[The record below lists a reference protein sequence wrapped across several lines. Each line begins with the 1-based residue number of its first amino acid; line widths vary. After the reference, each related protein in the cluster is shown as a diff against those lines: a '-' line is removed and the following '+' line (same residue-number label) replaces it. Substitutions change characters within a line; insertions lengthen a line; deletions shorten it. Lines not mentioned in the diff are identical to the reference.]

1 MLGIF
6 LGILKWLGILLLV
19 LLGLVLTVLL
29 AVLFVPVR
37 YEAEGSFRGELLA
50 KGQISWLWRL
60 FSIQAVY
67 DGDTEVSLR
76 IFGVKPGRKKETA
89 ERTEKT
95 ETPDPVVTGS
105 GKRPE
110 EEVPVY
116 ESRPK
121 AEVPASEKHQGT
133 EEGIK
138 EKVPAAGTK
147 NAKNGQKKKRVRQSL
162 FQKIKVT
169 FQRICGKLKTAEEK
183 WQKLRDFL
191 EKEENKKY
199 YIDAILASGWNATVE
214 AIMKTG
220 FQYLPGTLGYP
231 YSKLAMNYYTAYLQ
245 KSFASKKIRVN
256 AVLPGSTD
264 TGMKSEFTEMAHG
277 EEGLL
282 LHCGYANRLAYSKE
296 MAGPIVFLNSEMATY
311 ASGVLME
318 VDYGNTVEERA
329 NIKPVQQVI
338 SLEDIYQMMQ
348 KQSK

>member
-29 AVLFVPVR
+29 AVLFVPIR

-110 EEVPVY
+110 EEMPVY

-121 AEVPASEKHQGT
+121 AEAPASEKHQGT

-169 FQRICGKLKTAEEK
+169 FQRICGKLKTAEER
-183 WQKLRDFL
+183 WQKLMEFL
-191 EKEENKKY
+191 EKEENKNTFRLLKRQ
-199 YIDAILASGWNATVE
+199 V
-214 AIMKTG
+214 
-220 FQYLPGTLGYP
+220 
-231 YSKLAMNYYTAYLQ
+231 
-245 KSFASKKIRVN
+245 IRFFKH
-256 AVLPGSTD
+256 VLPGKVSGTVRFGFED
-264 TGMKSEFTEMAHG
+264 PYTTGRI
-277 EEGLL
+277 L
-282 LHCGYANRLAYSKE
+282 
-296 MAGPIVFLNSEMATY
+296 TY
-311 ASGVLME
+311 ISPF
-318 VDYGNTVEERA
+318 YGWYGRT
-329 NIKPVQQVI
+329 IQVI
-338 SLEDIYQMMQ
+338 PVFDEQVLDGELSLKGRIRIATLLFIGFQVWRDKNFRTLLKRWQAAY
-348 KQSK
+348 

>member
-29 AVLFVPVR
+29 AVLFVPIR

-110 EEVPVY
+110 EEVPLY

-121 AEVPASEKHQGT
+121 AEAPASEKHQGT

-169 FQRICGKLKTAEEK
+169 FQRICGKLKTAEER
-183 WQKLRDFL
+183 WQKLMEFL
-191 EKEENKKY
+191 EKEENKNTFRLLKRQ
-199 YIDAILASGWNATVE
+199 V
-214 AIMKTG
+214 
-220 FQYLPGTLGYP
+220 
-231 YSKLAMNYYTAYLQ
+231 
-245 KSFASKKIRVN
+245 IRFFKH
-256 AVLPGSTD
+256 VLPGKVSGTVRFGFED
-264 TGMKSEFTEMAHG
+264 PYTTGRI
-277 EEGLL
+277 L
-282 LHCGYANRLAYSKE
+282 
-296 MAGPIVFLNSEMATY
+296 TY
-311 ASGVLME
+311 ISPF
-318 VDYGNTVEERA
+318 YGWYGRT
-329 NIKPVQQVI
+329 IQVI
-338 SLEDIYQMMQ
+338 PVFDEQVLDGELSLKGRIRIATLLFIGFQVWRDKNFRTLLKRWQAAY
-348 KQSK
+348 

>member
-19 LLGLVLTVLL
+19 LLGLVLIVLL
-29 AVLFVPVR
+29 AVLFVPIR
-37 YEAEGSFRGELLA
+37 YEAEGSFKGELLA

-76 IFGVKPGRKKETA
+76 IFGVKLGRKKETA

-105 GKRPE
+105 GKSPE
-110 EEVPVY
+110 EEVPLY

-121 AEVPASEKHQGT
+121 AEAPASEKHQGT

-169 FQRICGKLKTAEEK
+169 FQRICGKLKTAEER
-183 WQKLRDFL
+183 WQKLMEFL
-191 EKEENKKY
+191 EKEENKNTFRLLKRQ
-199 YIDAILASGWNATVE
+199 V
-214 AIMKTG
+214 
-220 FQYLPGTLGYP
+220 
-231 YSKLAMNYYTAYLQ
+231 
-245 KSFASKKIRVN
+245 IRFFKH
-256 AVLPGSTD
+256 VLPGKVSGTVRFGFED
-264 TGMKSEFTEMAHG
+264 PYTTGRI
-277 EEGLL
+277 L
-282 LHCGYANRLAYSKE
+282 
-296 MAGPIVFLNSEMATY
+296 TY
-311 ASGVLME
+311 ISPF
-318 VDYGNTVEERA
+318 YGWYGRT
-329 NIKPVQQVI
+329 IQVI
-338 SLEDIYQMMQ
+338 PVFDEQVLDGELSLKGRIRIATLLFIGFQVWRDKNFRTLLKRWQAAY
-348 KQSK
+348 

>member
-29 AVLFVPVR
+29 AVLFVPIR

-110 EEVPVY
+110 EEVPLY

-121 AEVPASEKHQGT
+121 AEAPASEKHQGT

-169 FQRICGKLKTAEEK
+169 FQRICGKLKTAEER
-183 WQKLRDFL
+183 WQKLMEFL
-191 EKEENKKY
+191 EKEENKNTFRLLKRQ
-199 YIDAILASGWNATVE
+199 V
-214 AIMKTG
+214 
-220 FQYLPGTLGYP
+220 
-231 YSKLAMNYYTAYLQ
+231 
-245 KSFASKKIRVN
+245 IRLFKH
-256 AVLPGSTD
+256 VLPGKVSGTVRFGFED
-264 TGMKSEFTEMAHG
+264 PYTTGRI
-277 EEGLL
+277 L
-282 LHCGYANRLAYSKE
+282 
-296 MAGPIVFLNSEMATY
+296 TY
-311 ASGVLME
+311 ISPF
-318 VDYGNTVEERA
+318 YGWYGRT
-329 NIKPVQQVI
+329 IQVI
-338 SLEDIYQMMQ
+338 PVFDEQVLDGELSLKGRIRIATLLFIGFQVWRDKNFRTLLKRWQAA
-348 KQSK
+348 

>member
-29 AVLFVPVR
+29 AVLFVPIR

-95 ETPDPVVTGS
+95 ETPDPVVAGS

-110 EEVPVY
+110 EEVPLY

-121 AEVPASEKHQGT
+121 AEAPASEKHQGT

-169 FQRICGKLKTAEEK
+169 FQRICGKLKTAEER
-183 WQKLRDFL
+183 WQKLMEFL
-191 EKEENKKY
+191 EKEENKNTFRLLKRQ
-199 YIDAILASGWNATVE
+199 V
-214 AIMKTG
+214 
-220 FQYLPGTLGYP
+220 
-231 YSKLAMNYYTAYLQ
+231 
-245 KSFASKKIRVN
+245 IRFFKH
-256 AVLPGSTD
+256 VLPGKVSGIVRFGFEDPYT
-264 TGMKSEFTEMAHG
+264 TGRI
-277 EEGLL
+277 L
-282 LHCGYANRLAYSKE
+282 
-296 MAGPIVFLNSEMATY
+296 TY
-311 ASGVLME
+311 ISPF
-318 VDYGNTVEERA
+318 YGWYGRT
-329 NIKPVQQVI
+329 IQVI
-338 SLEDIYQMMQ
+338 PVFDEQVLDGELSLKGRIRIATLLFIGFQVWRDKNFRTLLKRWQAA
-348 KQSK
+348 

>member
-1 MLGIF
+1 M
-6 LGILKWLGILLLV
+6 KD
-19 LLGLVLTVLL
+19 
-29 AVLFVPVR
+29 
-37 YEAEGSFRGELLA
+37 Y
-50 KGQISWLWRL
+50 
-60 FSIQAVY
+60 
-67 DGDTEVSLR
+67 
-76 IFGVKPGRKKETA
+76 FGYQEKVVIVTGASSGMGKATA
-89 ERTEKT
+89 EMLVDLGAKVYALDWNICDVKGVEKFVHVDLSKKDSIDQAMKDL
-95 ETPDPVVTGS
+95 PKHIDSFFGIAGVS
-105 GKRPE
+105 GM
-110 EEVPVY
+110 
-116 ESRPK
+116 
-121 AEVPASEKHQGT
+121 
-133 EEGIK
+133 
-138 EKVPAAGTK
+138 K
-147 NAKNGQKKKRVRQSL
+147 N
-162 FQKIKVT
+162 
-169 FQRICGKLKTAEEK
+169 
-183 WQKLRDFL
+183 DFMTTVSIDFIA
-191 EKEENKKY
+191 NKKY

>member
-29 AVLFVPVR
+29 AVLFVPIR

-105 GKRPE
+105 GKSPE

-121 AEVPASEKHQGT
+121 AEAPASEKHQGT

-169 FQRICGKLKTAEEK
+169 FQRICGKLKTAEER
-183 WQKLRDFL
+183 WQKLMEFL
-191 EKEENKKY
+191 EKEENKNTFRLLKRQ
-199 YIDAILASGWNATVE
+199 V
-214 AIMKTG
+214 
-220 FQYLPGTLGYP
+220 
-231 YSKLAMNYYTAYLQ
+231 
-245 KSFASKKIRVN
+245 IRFFKH
-256 AVLPGSTD
+256 VLPGKVSGTVRFGFED
-264 TGMKSEFTEMAHG
+264 PYTTGRI
-277 EEGLL
+277 L
-282 LHCGYANRLAYSKE
+282 
-296 MAGPIVFLNSEMATY
+296 TY
-311 ASGVLME
+311 ISPF
-318 VDYGNTVEERA
+318 YGWYGRT
-329 NIKPVQQVI
+329 IQVI
-338 SLEDIYQMMQ
+338 PVFDEQVLDGELSLKGRIRIATLLFIGFQVWRDKNFRTLLKRWQAA
-348 KQSK
+348 

>member
-29 AVLFVPVR
+29 AVLFVPIR

-76 IFGVKPGRKKETA
+76 IFGVKLGRKKETA

-105 GKRPE
+105 GKSPE
-110 EEVPVY
+110 EEVPLY

-121 AEVPASEKHQGT
+121 AEAPASEKHQGT

-169 FQRICGKLKTAEEK
+169 FQRICGKLKTAEERG
-183 WQKLRDFL
+183 QKLMEFL
-191 EKEENKKY
+191 EKEENKNTFRLLKRQ
-199 YIDAILASGWNATVE
+199 V
-214 AIMKTG
+214 
-220 FQYLPGTLGYP
+220 
-231 YSKLAMNYYTAYLQ
+231 
-245 KSFASKKIRVN
+245 IRFFKH
-256 AVLPGSTD
+256 VLPGKVSGTVRFGFED
-264 TGMKSEFTEMAHG
+264 PYTTGRI
-277 EEGLL
+277 L
-282 LHCGYANRLAYSKE
+282 
-296 MAGPIVFLNSEMATY
+296 TY
-311 ASGVLME
+311 ISPF
-318 VDYGNTVEERA
+318 YGWYGRT
-329 NIKPVQQVI
+329 IQVI
-338 SLEDIYQMMQ
+338 PVFDEQVLDGELSLKGRIRIATLLFIGFQVWRDKNFRTLLKRWQAA
-348 KQSK
+348 

>member
-29 AVLFVPVR
+29 AVLFVPIR

-105 GKRPE
+105 GKSPE
-110 EEVPVY
+110 EEVPLY

-121 AEVPASEKHQGT
+121 AEAPASEKHQGT

-169 FQRICGKLKTAEEK
+169 FQRICGKLKTAEERG
-183 WQKLRDFL
+183 QKLMEFL
-191 EKEENKKY
+191 EKEENKNTFRLLKRQ
-199 YIDAILASGWNATVE
+199 V
-214 AIMKTG
+214 
-220 FQYLPGTLGYP
+220 
-231 YSKLAMNYYTAYLQ
+231 
-245 KSFASKKIRVN
+245 IRFFKH
-256 AVLPGSTD
+256 VLPGKVSGTVRFGFED
-264 TGMKSEFTEMAHG
+264 PYTTGRI
-277 EEGLL
+277 L
-282 LHCGYANRLAYSKE
+282 
-296 MAGPIVFLNSEMATY
+296 TY
-311 ASGVLME
+311 ISPF
-318 VDYGNTVEERA
+318 YGWYGRT
-329 NIKPVQQVI
+329 IQVI
-338 SLEDIYQMMQ
+338 PVFDEQVLDGELSLKGRIRIATLLFIGFQVWRDKNFRTLLKRWQAA
-348 KQSK
+348 

>member
-29 AVLFVPVR
+29 AVLFVPIR

-76 IFGVKPGRKKETA
+76 IFGVKLGRKKETA

-95 ETPDPVVTGS
+95 ETSDSVVTGS
-105 GKRPE
+105 EKRPE
-110 EEVPVY
+110 EEMPVY

-121 AEVPASEKHQGT
+121 AEAPASEKHQ
-133 EEGIK
+133 GIK

-169 FQRICGKLKTAEEK
+169 FQRICGKLKTAEER
-183 WQKLRDFL
+183 WQKLMDFL
-191 EKEENKKY
+191 EKEENKNTFRLLKRQ
-199 YIDAILASGWNATVE
+199 V
-214 AIMKTG
+214 
-220 FQYLPGTLGYP
+220 
-231 YSKLAMNYYTAYLQ
+231 
-245 KSFASKKIRVN
+245 IRFFKH
-256 AVLPGSTD
+256 VLPGKVSGTVRFGFED
-264 TGMKSEFTEMAHG
+264 PYTTGRI
-277 EEGLL
+277 L
-282 LHCGYANRLAYSKE
+282 
-296 MAGPIVFLNSEMATY
+296 TY
-311 ASGVLME
+311 ISPF
-318 VDYGNTVEERA
+318 YGWYGRT
-329 NIKPVQQVI
+329 IQVI
-338 SLEDIYQMMQ
+338 PVFDEQVLDGELSLKGRIRIATLLFIGFQVWRDKNFRTLLKRWQAAY
-348 KQSK
+348 

>member
-19 LLGLVLTVLL
+19 LLGLVLIVLL
-29 AVLFVPVR
+29 AVLFVPIR

-95 ETPDPVVTGS
+95 EKTETPDPVVTGS

-121 AEVPASEKHQGT
+121 AEAPASEKHQGT

-138 EKVPAAGTK
+138 EKVPAAETK

-169 FQRICGKLKTAEEK
+169 FQRICGKLKTAEER
-183 WQKLRDFL
+183 WQKLMEFL
-191 EKEENKKY
+191 EKEENKNTFRLLKRQ
-199 YIDAILASGWNATVE
+199 V
-214 AIMKTG
+214 
-220 FQYLPGTLGYP
+220 
-231 YSKLAMNYYTAYLQ
+231 
-245 KSFASKKIRVN
+245 IRFFKH
-256 AVLPGSTD
+256 VLPGKVSGTVRFGFED
-264 TGMKSEFTEMAHG
+264 PYTTGRI
-277 EEGLL
+277 L
-282 LHCGYANRLAYSKE
+282 
-296 MAGPIVFLNSEMATY
+296 TY
-311 ASGVLME
+311 ISPF
-318 VDYGNTVEERA
+318 YGWYGRT
-329 NIKPVQQVI
+329 IQVI
-338 SLEDIYQMMQ
+338 PVFDEQVLDGELSLKGRIRIATLLFIGFQVWRDKNFRTLLKRWQAAY
-348 KQSK
+348 

>member
-121 AEVPASEKHQGT
+121 AEVLASEKHQGT

-169 FQRICGKLKTAEEK
+169 FQRICGKLKTAEER
-183 WQKLRDFL
+183 WQKLMEFL
-191 EKEENKKY
+191 EKEENKNTFRLLKRQ
-199 YIDAILASGWNATVE
+199 V
-214 AIMKTG
+214 
-220 FQYLPGTLGYP
+220 
-231 YSKLAMNYYTAYLQ
+231 
-245 KSFASKKIRVN
+245 IRFFKH
-256 AVLPGSTD
+256 VLPGKVSGTVRFGFED
-264 TGMKSEFTEMAHG
+264 PYTTGRI
-277 EEGLL
+277 L
-282 LHCGYANRLAYSKE
+282 
-296 MAGPIVFLNSEMATY
+296 TY
-311 ASGVLME
+311 ISPF
-318 VDYGNTVEERA
+318 YGWYGRT
-329 NIKPVQQVI
+329 IQVI
-338 SLEDIYQMMQ
+338 PVFDEQVLDGELSLKGRIRIATLLFIGFQVWRDKNFRTLLKRWQAAY
-348 KQSK
+348 

>member
-29 AVLFVPVR
+29 AVLFVPIR

-169 FQRICGKLKTAEEK
+169 FQRICGKLKTAEER
-183 WQKLRDFL
+183 WQKLMEFL
-191 EKEENKKY
+191 EKEENKNTFRLLKRQ
-199 YIDAILASGWNATVE
+199 V
-214 AIMKTG
+214 
-220 FQYLPGTLGYP
+220 
-231 YSKLAMNYYTAYLQ
+231 
-245 KSFASKKIRVN
+245 IRFFKH
-256 AVLPGSTD
+256 VLPGKVSGTVRFGFED
-264 TGMKSEFTEMAHG
+264 PYTTGRI
-277 EEGLL
+277 L
-282 LHCGYANRLAYSKE
+282 
-296 MAGPIVFLNSEMATY
+296 TY
-311 ASGVLME
+311 ISPF
-318 VDYGNTVEERA
+318 YGWYGRT
-329 NIKPVQQVI
+329 IQVI
-338 SLEDIYQMMQ
+338 PVFDEQVLDGELSLKGRIRIATLLFIGFQVWRDKNFRTLLKRWQAA
-348 KQSK
+348 

>member
-121 AEVPASEKHQGT
+121 AEAPASEKHQGT

-169 FQRICGKLKTAEEK
+169 FQRNCGKLKTAEER
-183 WQKLRDFL
+183 WQKLMEFL
-191 EKEENKKY
+191 EKEENKNTFRLLKRQ
-199 YIDAILASGWNATVE
+199 V
-214 AIMKTG
+214 
-220 FQYLPGTLGYP
+220 
-231 YSKLAMNYYTAYLQ
+231 
-245 KSFASKKIRVN
+245 IRFFKH
-256 AVLPGSTD
+256 VLPGKVSGTVRFGFED
-264 TGMKSEFTEMAHG
+264 PYTTGRI
-277 EEGLL
+277 L
-282 LHCGYANRLAYSKE
+282 
-296 MAGPIVFLNSEMATY
+296 TY
-311 ASGVLME
+311 ISPF
-318 VDYGNTVEERA
+318 YGWYGRT
-329 NIKPVQQVI
+329 IQVI
-338 SLEDIYQMMQ
+338 PVFDEQVLDGELSLKGRIRIATLLFIGFQVWRDKNFRTLLKRWQAAY
-348 KQSK
+348 

>member
-76 IFGVKPGRKKETA
+76 IFGVKPDRKKETA
-89 ERTEKT
+89 ERTEKM

-121 AEVPASEKHQGT
+121 AEAPASEKHQGT

-169 FQRICGKLKTAEEK
+169 FQRICGKLKTAEER
-183 WQKLRDFL
+183 WQKLMEFL
-191 EKEENKKY
+191 EKEENKNTFRLLKRQVIRLFRHILPGKVSGKVRFGFEDPY
-199 YIDAILASGWNATVE
+199 TTGRILTYISPFYGWYGRTIQVIPVYDEQVLDGELSLKGRIRIATLLF
-214 AIMKTG
+214 IG
-220 FQYLPGTLGYP
+220 FQVWRDKNFRTLL
-231 YSKLAMNYYTAYLQ
+231 KRWQAAY
-245 KSFASKKIRVN
+245 
-256 AVLPGSTD
+256 
-264 TGMKSEFTEMAHG
+264 
-277 EEGLL
+277 
-282 LHCGYANRLAYSKE
+282 
-296 MAGPIVFLNSEMATY
+296 
-311 ASGVLME
+311 
-318 VDYGNTVEERA
+318 
-329 NIKPVQQVI
+329 
-338 SLEDIYQMMQ
+338 
-348 KQSK
+348 

>member
-29 AVLFVPVR
+29 AVLFVPIR

-105 GKRPE
+105 GKSPE
-110 EEVPVY
+110 EEVPLY

-121 AEVPASEKHQGT
+121 AEAPASEKHQGT

-169 FQRICGKLKTAEEK
+169 FQRICGKLKTAEER
-183 WQKLRDFL
+183 WQKLMEFL
-191 EKEENKKY
+191 EKEENKNTFR
-199 YIDAILASGWNATVE
+199 ILKRQV
-214 AIMKTG
+214 
-220 FQYLPGTLGYP
+220 
-231 YSKLAMNYYTAYLQ
+231 
-245 KSFASKKIRVN
+245 IRFFKH
-256 AVLPGSTD
+256 VLPGKVSGTVRFGFED
-264 TGMKSEFTEMAHG
+264 PYTTGRI
-277 EEGLL
+277 L
-282 LHCGYANRLAYSKE
+282 
-296 MAGPIVFLNSEMATY
+296 TY
-311 ASGVLME
+311 ISPF
-318 VDYGNTVEERA
+318 YGWYGRT
-329 NIKPVQQVI
+329 IQVI
-338 SLEDIYQMMQ
+338 PVFDEQVLDGELSLKGRIRIATLLFIGFQVWRDKNFRTLLKRWQAAY
-348 KQSK
+348 

>member
-19 LLGLVLTVLL
+19 LLGLVLIVLL
-29 AVLFVPVR
+29 AVLFVPIR

-105 GKRPE
+105 GKSPE
-110 EEVPVY
+110 EEVPLY
-116 ESRPK
+116 ENRPK
-121 AEVPASEKHQGT
+121 AEAPASEKHQGT

-162 FQKIKVT
+162 IQKIKVT
-169 FQRICGKLKTAEEK
+169 FQRICGKLKTAEER
-183 WQKLRDFL
+183 WQKLMEFL
-191 EKEENKKY
+191 EKEENKNTFRLLKRQ
-199 YIDAILASGWNATVE
+199 V
-214 AIMKTG
+214 
-220 FQYLPGTLGYP
+220 
-231 YSKLAMNYYTAYLQ
+231 
-245 KSFASKKIRVN
+245 IRFFKH
-256 AVLPGSTD
+256 VLPGKVSGTVRFGFED
-264 TGMKSEFTEMAHG
+264 PYTTGRI
-277 EEGLL
+277 L
-282 LHCGYANRLAYSKE
+282 
-296 MAGPIVFLNSEMATY
+296 TY
-311 ASGVLME
+311 ISPF
-318 VDYGNTVEERA
+318 YGWYGRT
-329 NIKPVQQVI
+329 IQVI
-338 SLEDIYQMMQ
+338 PVFDEQVLDGELSLKGRIRIATLLFIGFQVWRDKNFRTLLKRWQAA
-348 KQSK
+348 

>member
-29 AVLFVPVR
+29 AVLFVPIR
-37 YEAEGSFRGELLA
+37 YEAEGNFRGELLA

-95 ETPDPVVTGS
+95 ETPDPVVAGS

-110 EEVPVY
+110 EEVPLY

-121 AEVPASEKHQGT
+121 AEAPASEKHQGT

-169 FQRICGKLKTAEEK
+169 FQRICGKLKTAEER
-183 WQKLRDFL
+183 WQKLMEFL
-191 EKEENKKY
+191 EKEENKNTFRLLKRQ
-199 YIDAILASGWNATVE
+199 V
-214 AIMKTG
+214 
-220 FQYLPGTLGYP
+220 
-231 YSKLAMNYYTAYLQ
+231 
-245 KSFASKKIRVN
+245 IRFFKH
-256 AVLPGSTD
+256 VLPGKVSGTVRFGFED
-264 TGMKSEFTEMAHG
+264 PYTTGRI
-277 EEGLL
+277 L
-282 LHCGYANRLAYSKE
+282 
-296 MAGPIVFLNSEMATY
+296 TY
-311 ASGVLME
+311 ISPF
-318 VDYGNTVEERA
+318 YGWYGRT
-329 NIKPVQQVI
+329 IQVI
-338 SLEDIYQMMQ
+338 PVFDEQVLDGELSLKGRIRIATLLFIGFQVWRDKNFRTLLKRWQAAY
-348 KQSK
+348 

>member
-147 NAKNGQKKKRVRQSL
+147 NAKNGQKKKRVRQSR

-169 FQRICGKLKTAEEK
+169 FQRICGKLKTAEER
-183 WQKLRDFL
+183 WQKLMEFL
-191 EKEENKKY
+191 EKEENKNTFRLLKRQ
-199 YIDAILASGWNATVE
+199 V
-214 AIMKTG
+214 
-220 FQYLPGTLGYP
+220 
-231 YSKLAMNYYTAYLQ
+231 
-245 KSFASKKIRVN
+245 IRFFKH
-256 AVLPGSTD
+256 VLPGKVSGTVRFGFED
-264 TGMKSEFTEMAHG
+264 PYTTGRI
-277 EEGLL
+277 L
-282 LHCGYANRLAYSKE
+282 
-296 MAGPIVFLNSEMATY
+296 TY
-311 ASGVLME
+311 ISPF
-318 VDYGNTVEERA
+318 YGWYGRT
-329 NIKPVQQVI
+329 IQVI
-338 SLEDIYQMMQ
+338 PVFDEQVLDGELSLKGRIRIATLLFIGFQVWRDKNFRTLLKRWQAAY
-348 KQSK
+348 

>member
-19 LLGLVLTVLL
+19 FLGLVLTVLL
-29 AVLFVPVR
+29 AVLFVPIR

-121 AEVPASEKHQGT
+121 AEAPASEKHQGT

-169 FQRICGKLKTAEEK
+169 FQRICGKLKTAEER
-183 WQKLRDFL
+183 WQKLMEFL
-191 EKEENKKY
+191 EKEENKNTFRLLKRQ
-199 YIDAILASGWNATVE
+199 V
-214 AIMKTG
+214 
-220 FQYLPGTLGYP
+220 
-231 YSKLAMNYYTAYLQ
+231 
-245 KSFASKKIRVN
+245 IRFFKH
-256 AVLPGSTD
+256 VLPGKVSGTVRFGFED
-264 TGMKSEFTEMAHG
+264 PYTTGRI
-277 EEGLL
+277 L
-282 LHCGYANRLAYSKE
+282 
-296 MAGPIVFLNSEMATY
+296 TY
-311 ASGVLME
+311 ISPF
-318 VDYGNTVEERA
+318 YGWYGRT
-329 NIKPVQQVI
+329 IQVI
-338 SLEDIYQMMQ
+338 PVFDEQVLDGELSLKGRIRIATLLFIGFQVWRDKNFRTLLKRWQAA
-348 KQSK
+348 

>member
-95 ETPDPVVTGS
+95 ETPDPVVAGS

-110 EEVPVY
+110 EEVPLY

-121 AEVPASEKHQGT
+121 AEAPASEKHQGT

-169 FQRICGKLKTAEEK
+169 FQRICGKLKTAEER
-183 WQKLRDFL
+183 WQKLMEFL
-191 EKEENKKY
+191 EKEENKNTFRLLKRQ
-199 YIDAILASGWNATVE
+199 V
-214 AIMKTG
+214 
-220 FQYLPGTLGYP
+220 
-231 YSKLAMNYYTAYLQ
+231 
-245 KSFASKKIRVN
+245 IRFFKH
-256 AVLPGSTD
+256 VLPGKVSGIVRFGFEDPYT
-264 TGMKSEFTEMAHG
+264 TGRI
-277 EEGLL
+277 L
-282 LHCGYANRLAYSKE
+282 
-296 MAGPIVFLNSEMATY
+296 TY
-311 ASGVLME
+311 ISPF
-318 VDYGNTVEERA
+318 YGWYGRT
-329 NIKPVQQVI
+329 IQVI
-338 SLEDIYQMMQ
+338 PVFDEQVLDGELSLKGRIRIATLLFIGFQVWRDKNFRTLLKRWQAA
-348 KQSK
+348 

>member
-169 FQRICGKLKTAEEK
+169 FQRICGKLKTAEER
-183 WQKLRDFL
+183 WQKLMEFL
-191 EKEENKKY
+191 EKEENKNTFRLLKRQ
-199 YIDAILASGWNATVE
+199 V
-214 AIMKTG
+214 
-220 FQYLPGTLGYP
+220 
-231 YSKLAMNYYTAYLQ
+231 
-245 KSFASKKIRVN
+245 IRFFKH
-256 AVLPGSTD
+256 VLPGKVSGTVRFGFED
-264 TGMKSEFTEMAHG
+264 PYTTGRI
-277 EEGLL
+277 L
-282 LHCGYANRLAYSKE
+282 
-296 MAGPIVFLNSEMATY
+296 TY
-311 ASGVLME
+311 ISPF
-318 VDYGNTVEERA
+318 YGWYGRT
-329 NIKPVQQVI
+329 IQVI
-338 SLEDIYQMMQ
+338 PVFDEQVLNGELSLKGRIRIATLLFIGFQVWRDKNFRTLLKRWQAAY
-348 KQSK
+348 

>member
-95 ETPDPVVTGS
+95 ETPDPVVTGG

-169 FQRICGKLKTAEEK
+169 FQRICGKLKTAEER
-183 WQKLRDFL
+183 WQKLMEFL
-191 EKEENKKY
+191 EKEENKNTFRLLKRQ
-199 YIDAILASGWNATVE
+199 V
-214 AIMKTG
+214 
-220 FQYLPGTLGYP
+220 
-231 YSKLAMNYYTAYLQ
+231 
-245 KSFASKKIRVN
+245 IRFFKH
-256 AVLPGSTD
+256 VLPGKVSGTVRFGFED
-264 TGMKSEFTEMAHG
+264 PYTTGRI
-277 EEGLL
+277 L
-282 LHCGYANRLAYSKE
+282 
-296 MAGPIVFLNSEMATY
+296 TY
-311 ASGVLME
+311 ISPF
-318 VDYGNTVEERA
+318 YGWYGRT
-329 NIKPVQQVI
+329 IQVI
-338 SLEDIYQMMQ
+338 PVFDEQVLDGELSLKGRIRIATLLFIGFQVWRDKNFRTLLKRWQVAY
-348 KQSK
+348 

>member
-116 ESRPK
+116 ESRRK

-169 FQRICGKLKTAEEK
+169 FQRICGKLKTAEER
-183 WQKLRDFL
+183 WQKLMEFL
-191 EKEENKKY
+191 EKEENKNTFRLLKRQ
-199 YIDAILASGWNATVE
+199 V
-214 AIMKTG
+214 
-220 FQYLPGTLGYP
+220 
-231 YSKLAMNYYTAYLQ
+231 
-245 KSFASKKIRVN
+245 IRFFKH
-256 AVLPGSTD
+256 VLPGKVSGTVRFGFED
-264 TGMKSEFTEMAHG
+264 PYTTGRI
-277 EEGLL
+277 L
-282 LHCGYANRLAYSKE
+282 
-296 MAGPIVFLNSEMATY
+296 TY
-311 ASGVLME
+311 ISPF
-318 VDYGNTVEERA
+318 YGWYGRT
-329 NIKPVQQVI
+329 IQVI
-338 SLEDIYQMMQ
+338 PVFDEQVLDGELSLKGRIRIATLLFIGFQVWRDKNFRTLLKRWQAAY
-348 KQSK
+348 

>member
-6 LGILKWLGILLLV
+6 LGILKWLRILLLV

-29 AVLFVPVR
+29 AVLFVPIR

-110 EEVPVY
+110 EEVPLY

-121 AEVPASEKHQGT
+121 AEAPASEKHQGT

-169 FQRICGKLKTAEEK
+169 FQRICGKLKTAEER
-183 WQKLRDFL
+183 WQKLMEFL
-191 EKEENKKY
+191 EKEENKNTFRLLKRQ
-199 YIDAILASGWNATVE
+199 V
-214 AIMKTG
+214 
-220 FQYLPGTLGYP
+220 
-231 YSKLAMNYYTAYLQ
+231 
-245 KSFASKKIRVN
+245 IRFFKH
-256 AVLPGSTD
+256 VLPGKVSGTVRFGFED
-264 TGMKSEFTEMAHG
+264 PYTTGRI
-277 EEGLL
+277 L
-282 LHCGYANRLAYSKE
+282 
-296 MAGPIVFLNSEMATY
+296 TY
-311 ASGVLME
+311 ISPF
-318 VDYGNTVEERA
+318 YGWYGRT
-329 NIKPVQQVI
+329 IQVI
-338 SLEDIYQMMQ
+338 PVFDEQVLDGELSLKGRIRIATLLFIGFQVWRDKNFRTLLKRWQAA
-348 KQSK
+348 

>member
-29 AVLFVPVR
+29 AVLFLPVR

-169 FQRICGKLKTAEEK
+169 FQRICGKLKTAEER
-183 WQKLRDFL
+183 WQKLMEFL
-191 EKEENKKY
+191 EKEENKNTFRLLKRQ
-199 YIDAILASGWNATVE
+199 V
-214 AIMKTG
+214 
-220 FQYLPGTLGYP
+220 
-231 YSKLAMNYYTAYLQ
+231 
-245 KSFASKKIRVN
+245 IRFFKH
-256 AVLPGSTD
+256 VLPGKVSGTVRFGFED
-264 TGMKSEFTEMAHG
+264 TYTTGRI
-277 EEGLL
+277 L
-282 LHCGYANRLAYSKE
+282 
-296 MAGPIVFLNSEMATY
+296 TY
-311 ASGVLME
+311 ISPF
-318 VDYGNTVEERA
+318 YGWYGRT
-329 NIKPVQQVI
+329 IQVI
-338 SLEDIYQMMQ
+338 PVFDEQVLDGELSLKGRIRIATLLFIGFQVWRDKNFRTLLKRWQAAY
-348 KQSK
+348 

>member
-29 AVLFVPVR
+29 AVLFVPIR

-105 GKRPE
+105 EKSPE
-110 EEVPVY
+110 EEVPLY
-116 ESRPK
+116 ENRPK
-121 AEVPASEKHQGT
+121 AEAPASEKHQGT

-169 FQRICGKLKTAEEK
+169 FQRICGKLKTAEER
-183 WQKLRDFL
+183 WQKLMEFL
-191 EKEENKKY
+191 EKEENKNTFRLLKRQ
-199 YIDAILASGWNATVE
+199 V
-214 AIMKTG
+214 
-220 FQYLPGTLGYP
+220 
-231 YSKLAMNYYTAYLQ
+231 
-245 KSFASKKIRVN
+245 IRFFKH
-256 AVLPGSTD
+256 VLPGKVSGTVRFGFED
-264 TGMKSEFTEMAHG
+264 PYTTGRM
-277 EEGLL
+277 L
-282 LHCGYANRLAYSKE
+282 
-296 MAGPIVFLNSEMATY
+296 TY
-311 ASGVLME
+311 ISPF
-318 VDYGNTVEERA
+318 YGWYGRT
-329 NIKPVQQVI
+329 IQVI
-338 SLEDIYQMMQ
+338 PVFDEQVLDGELFLKGRIRIATLLFIGFQVWRDKNFRTLLKRWQAAY
-348 KQSK
+348 

>member
-29 AVLFVPVR
+29 AVLFVPIR

-76 IFGVKPGRKKETA
+76 IFGVKLGRKKETA

-121 AEVPASEKHQGT
+121 AEAPASEKHQGT
-133 EEGIK
+133 EERIR

-169 FQRICGKLKTAEEK
+169 FQRICGKLKTAEER
-183 WQKLRDFL
+183 WQKLMEFL
-191 EKEENKKY
+191 EKEENKNTFRLLKRQ
-199 YIDAILASGWNATVE
+199 V
-214 AIMKTG
+214 
-220 FQYLPGTLGYP
+220 
-231 YSKLAMNYYTAYLQ
+231 
-245 KSFASKKIRVN
+245 IRFFKH
-256 AVLPGSTD
+256 VLPGKVSGTVRFGFED
-264 TGMKSEFTEMAHG
+264 PYTTGRI
-277 EEGLL
+277 L
-282 LHCGYANRLAYSKE
+282 
-296 MAGPIVFLNSEMATY
+296 TY
-311 ASGVLME
+311 ISPF
-318 VDYGNTVEERA
+318 YGWYGRT
-329 NIKPVQQVI
+329 IQVI
-338 SLEDIYQMMQ
+338 PVFDEQVLDGELSLKGRIRIATLLFIGFQVWRDKNFRTLLKRWQAAY
-348 KQSK
+348 

>member
-1 MLGIF
+1 MLGFF

-110 EEVPVY
+110 EEVSVY

-121 AEVPASEKHQGT
+121 AEAPASEKHQGT

-169 FQRICGKLKTAEEK
+169 FQRICGKLKTAEER
-183 WQKLRDFL
+183 WQKLMEFL
-191 EKEENKKY
+191 EKEENKNTFRLLKRQ
-199 YIDAILASGWNATVE
+199 V
-214 AIMKTG
+214 
-220 FQYLPGTLGYP
+220 
-231 YSKLAMNYYTAYLQ
+231 
-245 KSFASKKIRVN
+245 IRFFKH
-256 AVLPGSTD
+256 VLPGKVSGTVRFGFED
-264 TGMKSEFTEMAHG
+264 PYTTGRI
-277 EEGLL
+277 L
-282 LHCGYANRLAYSKE
+282 
-296 MAGPIVFLNSEMATY
+296 TY
-311 ASGVLME
+311 ISPF
-318 VDYGNTVEERA
+318 YGWYGRT
-329 NIKPVQQVI
+329 IQVI
-338 SLEDIYQMMQ
+338 PVFDEQVLDGELSLKGRIRIATLLFIGFQVWRDKNFRTLLKRWQAAY
-348 KQSK
+348 

>member
-29 AVLFVPVR
+29 AVLFVPIR

-76 IFGVKPGRKKETA
+76 IFGVKLGRKKETA

-105 GKRPE
+105 EKRPE

-121 AEVPASEKHQGT
+121 AEAPASEKHQGT

-169 FQRICGKLKTAEEK
+169 FQRICGKLKTAEER
-183 WQKLRDFL
+183 WQKLMEFL
-191 EKEENKKY
+191 EKEENKNTFRLLKRQ
-199 YIDAILASGWNATVE
+199 V
-214 AIMKTG
+214 
-220 FQYLPGTLGYP
+220 
-231 YSKLAMNYYTAYLQ
+231 
-245 KSFASKKIRVN
+245 IRFFKH
-256 AVLPGSTD
+256 VLPGKVSGTVRFGFED
-264 TGMKSEFTEMAHG
+264 PYTTGRI
-277 EEGLL
+277 L
-282 LHCGYANRLAYSKE
+282 
-296 MAGPIVFLNSEMATY
+296 TY
-311 ASGVLME
+311 ISPF
-318 VDYGNTVEERA
+318 YGWYGRT
-329 NIKPVQQVI
+329 IQVI
-338 SLEDIYQMMQ
+338 PVFDEQVLDGELSLKGRIRIATLLFIGFQVWRDKNFRTLLKRWQAA
-348 KQSK
+348 

>member
-29 AVLFVPVR
+29 AVLFLPVR

-95 ETPDPVVTGS
+95 ETPDPVVSGS

-169 FQRICGKLKTAEEK
+169 FQRICGKLKTAEER
-183 WQKLRDFL
+183 WQKLMEFL
-191 EKEENKKY
+191 EKEENKNTFRLLKRQ
-199 YIDAILASGWNATVE
+199 V
-214 AIMKTG
+214 
-220 FQYLPGTLGYP
+220 
-231 YSKLAMNYYTAYLQ
+231 
-245 KSFASKKIRVN
+245 IRFFKH
-256 AVLPGSTD
+256 VLPGKVSGTVRFGFED
-264 TGMKSEFTEMAHG
+264 PYTTGRI
-277 EEGLL
+277 L
-282 LHCGYANRLAYSKE
+282 
-296 MAGPIVFLNSEMATY
+296 TY
-311 ASGVLME
+311 ISPF
-318 VDYGNTVEERA
+318 YGWYGRT
-329 NIKPVQQVI
+329 IQVI
-338 SLEDIYQMMQ
+338 PVFDEQVLDGELSLKGRIRIATLLFIGFQVWRDKNFRTLLKRWQAAY
-348 KQSK
+348 

>member
-67 DGDTEVSLR
+67 DGDTEVALR

-169 FQRICGKLKTAEEK
+169 FQRICGKLKTAEER
-183 WQKLRDFL
+183 WQKLMEFL
-191 EKEENKKY
+191 EKEENKNTFRLLKRQ
-199 YIDAILASGWNATVE
+199 V
-214 AIMKTG
+214 
-220 FQYLPGTLGYP
+220 
-231 YSKLAMNYYTAYLQ
+231 
-245 KSFASKKIRVN
+245 IRFFKH
-256 AVLPGSTD
+256 VLPGKVSGTVRFGFED
-264 TGMKSEFTEMAHG
+264 PYTTGRI
-277 EEGLL
+277 L
-282 LHCGYANRLAYSKE
+282 
-296 MAGPIVFLNSEMATY
+296 TY
-311 ASGVLME
+311 ISPF
-318 VDYGNTVEERA
+318 YGWYGRT
-329 NIKPVQQVI
+329 IQVI
-338 SLEDIYQMMQ
+338 PVFDEQVLDGELSLKGRIRIATLLFIGFQVWRDKNFRTLLKRWQAAY
-348 KQSK
+348 

>member
-29 AVLFVPVR
+29 AVLFVPIR
-37 YEAEGSFRGELLA
+37 YEAEGSFKGELLA

-105 GKRPE
+105 EKRPE

-121 AEVPASEKHQGT
+121 AEAPASEKHQGT

-169 FQRICGKLKTAEEK
+169 FQRICGKLKTAEER
-183 WQKLRDFL
+183 WQKLMEFL
-191 EKEENKKY
+191 EKEENKNTFRLLKRQ
-199 YIDAILASGWNATVE
+199 V
-214 AIMKTG
+214 
-220 FQYLPGTLGYP
+220 
-231 YSKLAMNYYTAYLQ
+231 
-245 KSFASKKIRVN
+245 IRFFKH
-256 AVLPGSTD
+256 VLPGKVSGTVRFGFED
-264 TGMKSEFTEMAHG
+264 PYTTGRI
-277 EEGLL
+277 L
-282 LHCGYANRLAYSKE
+282 
-296 MAGPIVFLNSEMATY
+296 TY
-311 ASGVLME
+311 ISPF
-318 VDYGNTVEERA
+318 YGWYGRT
-329 NIKPVQQVI
+329 IQVI
-338 SLEDIYQMMQ
+338 PVFDEQVLDGELSLKGRIRIATLLFIGFQVWRDKNFRTLLKRWQAAY
-348 KQSK
+348 